1 MNIRHSNCKQNYPG
15 IPGNFRGH
23 VEVVLTKFLIA
34 FGFQFGT
41 FRFVRIVRE
50 FGFGQVAFVVELKQ
64 NLLDL
69 DLILP
74 IVQTDEFGR
83 PRYFWQRHPR
93 AHFFPREIRSN
104 TFNCPEGDVP
114 RCHAGNWRWCRIDSF
129 ERATVETMSPVNIKM
144 GRGRGNRI
152 PRKSK
157 NNE

>member
-15 IPGNFRGH
+15 IPGNFRGYL
-23 VEVVLTKFLIA
+23 EVVLTKFLIA

-50 FGFGQVAFVVELKQ
+50 FEFGQVAFVVELKQ

-74 IVQTDEFGR
+74 IVQTDDFLSPAIILAEAS
-83 PRYFWQRHPR
+83 QSS
-93 AHFFPREIRSN
+93 FFPREIRSN

-114 RCHAGNWRWCRIDSF
+114 RYHAGNWRWCRIDSF

-144 GRGRGNRI
+144 GRGTGN
-152 PRKSK
+152 
-157 NNE
+157 